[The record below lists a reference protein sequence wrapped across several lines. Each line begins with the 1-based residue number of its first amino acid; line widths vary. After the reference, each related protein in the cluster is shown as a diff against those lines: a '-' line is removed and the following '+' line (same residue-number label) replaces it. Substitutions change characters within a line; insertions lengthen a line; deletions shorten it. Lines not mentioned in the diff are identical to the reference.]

1 MDEVDLEE
9 LLNQA
14 VKEIETNI
22 SLDENNMNKV
32 LSTVSDEE
40 LDLTTLDRTME
51 EVAMEAPTTEEPAM
65 HEPAM
70 HEPAMHEPAMQEPA
84 MHEPAMHEPAMHKP
98 TLHEPAIQEPAMH
111 EHATQEPAPQTPDSL
126 HNEKT
131 LNTTEHPTSTD
142 SSSTPDIE
150 NILSLLN
157 SKNSNSETIQN
168 LIKSLSNSNTQTHLP
183 PEVNSKL
190 KELAT
195 LLKVY
200 KPVVVEK
207 VKGKNEAP
215 KDLVDVARHTFG
227 FFLDKMVD
235 MLDEQEN

>member
-40 LDLTTLDRTME
+40 LDLTTLGSSME
-51 EVAMEAPTTEEPAM
+51 EVAMQEPAVQ
-65 HEPAM
+65 EPAVQ
-70 HEPAMHEPAMQEPA
+70 EPAVQEPAMQEPA
-84 MHEPAMHEPAMHKP
+84 M
-98 TLHEPAIQEPAMH
+98 QEPV
-111 EHATQEPAPQTPDSL
+111 PQTPDSL
-126 HNEKT
+126 VPDSLAPDSAEYQNI
-131 LNTTEHPTSTD
+131 TENKDKDSTAKET
-142 SSSTPDIE
+142 SSTPDIE

-168 LIKSLSNSNTQTHLP
+168 LIKSLSNSNTQTQLP

>member
-40 LDLTTLDRTME
+40 LDLTTLDSSME
-51 EVAMEAPTTEEPAM
+51 EVAMEAHATEEPAM

-70 HEPAMHEPAMQEPA
+70 HEPAMHEPAM
-84 MHEPAMHEPAMHKP
+84 
-98 TLHEPAIQEPAMH
+98 HEPAI
-111 EHATQEPAPQTPDSL
+111 QEPAPQTPDSL

-131 LNTTEHPTSTD
+131 LNTDEHPTSTD

-150 NILSLLN
+150 NILSMLN

-168 LIKSLSNSNTQTHLP
+168 LIKSLSNSNTQTQLP

>member
-1 MDEVDLEE
+1 MDEIDLEE

-22 SLDENNMNKV
+22 SLDENTMNKV

-40 LDLTTLDRTME
+40 LDLTTLDNSKNE
-51 EVAMEAPTTEEPAM
+51 EVVASEPAQEPVSEQEPVSAP
-65 HEPAM
+65 EPAPEPVAQEPVAQEPVAQEPVAQEPVAS
-70 HEPAMHEPAMQEPA
+70 EPAQEPVQEPA
-84 MHEPAMHEPAMHKP
+84 QK
-98 TLHEPAIQEPAMH
+98 
-111 EHATQEPAPQTPDSL
+111 SVVV
-126 HNEKT
+126 NEDAS
-131 LNTTEHPTSTD
+131 STD
-142 SSSTPDIE
+142 SKGSPDIQS
-150 NILSLLN
+150 ILNMLN
-157 SKNSNSETIQN
+157 TKNSNSETMQN
-168 LIKSLSNSNTQTHLP
+168 LIKSLSNSNTQNPLP

>member
-40 LDLTTLDRTME
+40 LDLTTLDSSME
-51 EVAMEAPTTEEPAM
+51 EVAMEAHATEEPAM

-70 HEPAMHEPAMQEPA
+70 HEPAMHEPAM
-84 MHEPAMHEPAMHKP
+84 
-98 TLHEPAIQEPAMH
+98 HEPAI
-111 EHATQEPAPQTPDSL
+111 QEPAPQTPDSL

-131 LNTTEHPTSTD
+131 LNTDEHPTSTD

-150 NILSLLN
+150 NILSMLN

>member
-1 MDEVDLEE
+1 MDEIDLEE

-22 SLDENNMNKV
+22 SLDENTMNKV

-40 LDLTTLDRTME
+40 LDLTTLDNSNN
-51 EVAMEAPTTEEPAM
+51 EEPVAP
-65 HEPAM
+65 EPAQ
-70 HEPAMHEPAMQEPA
+70 EPVAQEPVAQEPVQEPA
-84 MHEPAMHEPAMHKP
+84 QK
-98 TLHEPAIQEPAMH
+98 
-111 EHATQEPAPQTPDSL
+111 SVVV
-126 HNEKT
+126 NEDAS
-131 LNTTEHPTSTD
+131 STD
-142 SSSTPDIE
+142 SKGSPDIQS
-150 NILSLLN
+150 ILNMLN
-157 SKNSNSETIQN
+157 SKNSNSETMQN
-168 LIKSLSNSNTQTHLP
+168 LIKSLSNSNTQNPLP

>member
-14 VKEIETNI
+14 VKEIETNM

-40 LDLTTLDRTME
+40 LDLTTLDSSME
-51 EVAMEAPTTEEPAM
+51 EVAMEAHATEEPAM
-65 HEPAM
+65 HEPA
-70 HEPAMHEPAMQEPA
+70 
-84 MHEPAMHEPAMHKP
+84 
-98 TLHEPAIQEPAMH
+98 I
-111 EHATQEPAPQTPDSL
+111 QEPAPQTPDSL

-131 LNTTEHPTSTD
+131 LNTDEHPTSTD

-150 NILSLLN
+150 NILSMLN

>member
-1 MDEVDLEE
+1 MDEIDLEE

-22 SLDENNMNKV
+22 SLDENTMNKV

-40 LDLTTLDRTME
+40 LDLTTLDNSKNE
-51 EVAMEAPTTEEPAM
+51 EVVASEPAQEPVSEQEPVSAP
-65 HEPAM
+65 EPAPEPVAQEPVAQEPVAS
-70 HEPAMHEPAMQEPA
+70 EPAQEPVQEPA
-84 MHEPAMHEPAMHKP
+84 QK
-98 TLHEPAIQEPAMH
+98 
-111 EHATQEPAPQTPDSL
+111 SVVV
-126 HNEKT
+126 NEDAS
-131 LNTTEHPTSTD
+131 STD
-142 SSSTPDIE
+142 SKGSPDIQS
-150 NILSLLN
+150 ILNMLN
-157 SKNSNSETIQN
+157 TKNSNSETMQN
-168 LIKSLSNSNTQTHLP
+168 LIKSLSNSNTQNPLP

>member
-14 VKEIETNI
+14 VKEIETNM

-40 LDLTTLDRTME
+40 LDLTTLDSSME
-51 EVAMEAPTTEEPAM
+51 EVAMEAPATEEPAM
-65 HEPAM
+65 HEPA
-70 HEPAMHEPAMQEPA
+70 
-84 MHEPAMHEPAMHKP
+84 
-98 TLHEPAIQEPAMH
+98 LHEPAIQ

-131 LNTTEHPTSTD
+131 LNTDEHPTSTD

-150 NILSLLN
+150 NILSMLN

-168 LIKSLSNSNTQTHLP
+168 LIKSLSNSNTQTQLP

>member
-14 VKEIETNI
+14 VKEIETNM

-40 LDLTTLDRTME
+40 LDLTTLDSSME
-51 EVAMEAPTTEEPAM
+51 EVAMEAHATEEPAM

-70 HEPAMHEPAMQEPA
+70 HEPAMHEPAM
-84 MHEPAMHEPAMHKP
+84 
-98 TLHEPAIQEPAMH
+98 HEPAI
-111 EHATQEPAPQTPDSL
+111 QEPAPQTPDSL

-131 LNTTEHPTSTD
+131 LNTDEHPTSTD

-150 NILSLLN
+150 NILSMLN